1 MSELI
6 YGKNSILEVLR
17 AGRRSLRQ
25 FFHLQGGKPDESFQE
40 LRERLQK
47 LGVKSSEVSR
57 AWFEGRFPGVQTQG
71 WAAEVEPYPYEDFAL
86 WLTRQSE
93 CSGPAV
99 VLALDQIQ
107 DPQNL
112 GAILRSAEACGVQG
126 VLLPKDR
133 SCAITPV
140 VCRAAAGA
148 TEHLAIFQ
156 VTNLVRSLESL
167 KKLGF
172 WVVGT
177 SVGPGENALQFSWP
191 QKTILVL
198 GAEGTGMRRLVTE
211 TCDFLIHLPLSG
223 KISSLNVSATA
234 AACLFLAKKAMSA

>member
-17 AGRRSLRQ
+17 AGRRSLRH
-25 FFHLQGGKPDESFQE
+25 FYHLQGAKTDEAFQE
-40 LRERLQK
+40 LQGRLRV
-47 LGVKSSEVSR
+47 LGVKISEVSR

-71 WAAEVEPYPYEDFAL
+71 WAAEVDPYPYEDFFS
-86 WLTRQSE
+86 WLAQQGE
-93 CSGPAV
+93 FSGPAV
-99 VLALDQIQ
+99 LLALDQIQ

-112 GAILRSAEACGVQG
+112 GAVLRSAEACGVLG

-133 SCAITPV
+133 ACAVTPV

-148 TEHLAIFQ
+148 TEHLKVFQ
-156 VTNLVRSLESL
+156 VTNLVRSLEAL

-177 SVGPGENALQFSWP
+177 SVGPGENALEFSWP
-191 QKTILVL
+191 QKTVLVL

-223 KISSLNVSATA
+223 KIASLNVSATA
-234 AACLFLAKKAMSA
+234 AACLFLAKKAMSL